1 MLTVEVRQGL
11 EKAAD
16 HLDNALFM
24 IEGDAT
30 YSASQSVYDLIYT
43 FDPVKDSVRGKINAI
58 GTALLH
64 LLREYKSDPADDKS
78 WREDGQYEFSEEEQI
93 RAIEI
98 GKKLGIEVSFGSK
111 EAGVFVGSQKMC
123 DIDELFPE
131 LNTLEFTEEEKNMH
145 STALKSVSTM
155 KGKRIEVL

>member
-1 MLTVEVRQGL
+1 MLTEEIKQEL

-24 IEGDAT
+24 LDGDAT
-30 YSASQSVYDLIYT
+30 YSASQSVYDLIHT
-43 FDPVKDSVRGKINAI
+43 FDPEKDSVRGKINAI

-64 LLREYKSDPADDKS
+64 LLMEYKRDPADDKS
-78 WREDGQYEFSEEEQI
+78 WREEVEYEFSKEEQQ

-98 GKKLGIEVSFGSK
+98 GKKLGIEVSFGAK
-111 EAGVFVGSQKMC
+111 EAGVFVGSQKLC

-131 LNTLEFTEEEKNMH
+131 LNALEFTEAEKNMH
-145 STALKSVSTM
+145 LAALKSVSTM
-155 KGKRIEVL
+155 KNKRF